1 MLYFY
6 IIVGANGVV
15 MKKSQLSRNHIITDP
30 IHGVMSFSKD
40 EKELIKQFI
49 DKPIFQR
56 LKRIKQLGC
65 ADMVFPGAVHTR
77 FSHSLGACYIGKLVC
92 DQLDINN
99 GDRKII
105 MGAALL
111 HDIGHSLF
119 LTLLSPFLKGSVREK
134 YHMINN
140 GLLSLLIPLNVT

>member
-1 MLYFY
+1 
-6 IIVGANGVV
+6 

-65 ADMVFPGAVHTR
+65 ADMVFPG
-77 FSHSLGACYIGKLVC
+77 
-92 DQLDINN
+92 
-99 GDRKII
+99 
-105 MGAALL
+105 
-111 HDIGHSLF
+111 
-119 LTLLSPFLKGSVREK
+119 
-134 YHMINN
+134 
-140 GLLSLLIPLNVT
+140 